1 MTGASENETSADQ
14 LNDSGPL
21 VLAVDTSS
29 PQAGLALARGV
40 RLLAV
45 ITDQSGR
52 PHSQTLF
59 QNLNQL
65 LGEAGL
71 RPDEVD
77 AFAVVTGPGSF
88 TGLRVGMAAVKGLAH
103 TLGRPALGVTTI
115 DAWALAAGVS
125 GRVLVMI
132 DAMRGEVFCG
142 LREVNSNGKQPSIQ
156 SAGRD
161 LSASPEAALAQ
172 MKSLIADGEVTV
184 IGTGTDRYHEMIA
197 RELPHAAVLTGHPA
211 LAPHVAKYAATLLE
225 AGSLPEV
232 KACYLRP
239 SDAEIKFPALLQP
252 HA

>member
-1 MTGASENETSADQ
+1 MTDDSQNETSVDPFTAP
-14 LNDSGPL
+14 GPL

-29 PQAGLALARGV
+29 SQAGLALARGLQ
-40 RLLAV
+40 LLAA

-59 QNLNQL
+59 QHLSQL
-65 LGEAGL
+65 LDEARL

-88 TGLRVGMAAVKGLAH
+88 TGLRVGMAAVKGLAQ

-132 DAMRGEVFCG
+132 DALRGEVFCG
-142 LREVNSNGKQPSIQ
+142 LREIASDRERISIHP
-156 SAGRD
+156 AGRD
-161 LSASPEAALAQ
+161 VSASPEAALAQ
-172 MKSLIADGEVTV
+172 MKSLIADEVTV
-184 IGTGTDRYHEMIA
+184 IGTGTERYQEAIA
-197 RELPHAAVLTGHPA
+197 RELPRAALVREPRA
-211 LAPHVAKYAATLLE
+211 LAPHVARYAAALLE

-232 KACYLRP
+232 KACYLRL
-239 SDAEIKFPALLQP
+239 SDAEIKFPAPLQP
-252 HA
+252 HG